1 MKAESF
7 GTLLEAT
14 SRGAILKSNTN
25 RMPTMVPDTV
35 ESSAVSTTSALI
47 HTGLLSVGL
56 SNLFWKGSE
65 LNVEDPESL
74 LLLAMALFCI
84 AIPFQ
89 GLYILLSRMIREYS
103 NPVLVPASILMLA
116 SRCELVSYA
125 CGITG
130 FCLMMLRTSTVLAAT
145 LIVSTILVI
154 LMARSALTTTV
165 R

>member
-1 MKAESF
+1 MVPDSV
-7 GTLLEAT
+7 EAT
-14 SRGAILKSNTN
+14 S
-25 RMPTMVPDTV
+25 
-35 ESSAVSTTSALI
+35 VSTTSALI

-65 LNVEDPESL
+65 LKTENPETL
-74 LLLAMALFCI
+74 LLIAMALFCI

-103 NPVLVPASILMLA
+103 SSVMVPSSVLVLA
-116 SRCELVSYA
+116 SRCEFISYA

-130 FCLMMLRTSTVLAAT
+130 FCLMLVRTSTVLAGT
-145 LIVSTILVI
+145 LIGSTILVI
-154 LMARSALTTTV
+154 VMARSALSVTT

>member
-1 MKAESF
+1 
-7 GTLLEAT
+7 
-14 SRGAILKSNTN
+14 
-25 RMPTMVPDTV
+25 MVPDTV

-74 LLLAMALFCI
+74 LLLSMALFCI
-84 AIPFQ
+84 AIPFP

-130 FCLMMLRTSTVLAAT
+130 FCLMMLRTSTMLAAT
-145 LIVSTILVI
+145 LIASTILVI

>member
-1 MKAESF
+1 
-7 GTLLEAT
+7 
-14 SRGAILKSNTN
+14 
-25 RMPTMVPDTV
+25 MVPDTV

-65 LNVEDPESL
+65 LNLDDDPESL

-154 LMARSALTTTV
+154 LKARSALSV
-165 R
+165 PAR

>member
-1 MKAESF
+1 
-7 GTLLEAT
+7 
-14 SRGAILKSNTN
+14 
-25 RMPTMVPDTV
+25 MVPDTV

-103 NPVLVPASILMLA
+103 TPVLVPASILMLA

>member
-1 MKAESF
+1 
-7 GTLLEAT
+7 
-14 SRGAILKSNTN
+14 
-25 RMPTMVPDTV
+25 MVPDTV

-74 LLLAMALFCI
+74 LLVAMALFCI

-130 FCLMMLRTSTVLAAT
+130 FCLMLLRSSTVLATT
-145 LIVSTILVI
+145 LIGSTILVI

>member
-1 MKAESF
+1 
-7 GTLLEAT
+7 
-14 SRGAILKSNTN
+14 
-25 RMPTMVPDTV
+25 MVPDTV

-74 LLLAMALFCI
+74 LLVAMALFCI

-130 FCLMMLRTSTVLAAT
+130 FCLMMLRTSSVLATT
-145 LIVSTILVI
+145 LIGSTILVI

>member
-1 MKAESF
+1 
-7 GTLLEAT
+7 
-14 SRGAILKSNTN
+14 
-25 RMPTMVPDTV
+25 MVPDTV

-65 LNVEDPESL
+65 LNLDDDPESL
-74 LLLAMALFCI
+74 LLLAMVLFCI

-154 LMARSALTTTV
+154 LMARSALSV
-165 R
+165 PAR

>member
-1 MKAESF
+1 MVPDSV
-7 GTLLEAT
+7 EAT
-14 SRGAILKSNTN
+14 S
-25 RMPTMVPDTV
+25 
-35 ESSAVSTTSALI
+35 VSTTSALI

-65 LNVEDPESL
+65 LKTENPETL
-74 LLLAMALFCI
+74 LLIAMALFCI

-103 NPVLVPASILMLA
+103 SSVMVPSSVLVLA
-116 SRCELVSYA
+116 SRCEFISYA

-130 FCLMMLRTSTVLAAT
+130 FCLMLVRTSTVLAGT

-154 LMARSALTTTV
+154 IMARSALSVAT

>member
-1 MKAESF
+1 
-7 GTLLEAT
+7 
-14 SRGAILKSNTN
+14 
-25 RMPTMVPDTV
+25 MVPDTV

-47 HTGLLSVGL
+47 PTGLLSVGL

-65 LNVEDPESL
+65 LNLDDDPESL

-154 LMARSALTTTV
+154 LMARSALSV
-165 R
+165 PAR

>member
-1 MKAESF
+1 
-7 GTLLEAT
+7 
-14 SRGAILKSNTN
+14 
-25 RMPTMVPDTV
+25 MVPDTV

-154 LMARSALTTTV
+154 LMARSALSV
-165 R
+165 PAR

>member
-1 MKAESF
+1 
-7 GTLLEAT
+7 
-14 SRGAILKSNTN
+14 
-25 RMPTMVPDTV
+25 MVPDTV

-130 FCLMMLRTSTVLAAT
+130 FCLMMLRTSTVLATT
-145 LIVSTILVI
+145 LIGSTILVI

>member
-1 MKAESF
+1 
-7 GTLLEAT
+7 
-14 SRGAILKSNTN
+14 
-25 RMPTMVPDTV
+25 MVPDTV

-103 NPVLVPASILMLA
+103 NPVLVPSSILMLA

-145 LIVSTILVI
+145 LIVLTILVI

>member
-1 MKAESF
+1 MVPDSV
-7 GTLLEAT
+7 EAT
-14 SRGAILKSNTN
+14 S
-25 RMPTMVPDTV
+25 
-35 ESSAVSTTSALI
+35 VSTTSALI

-65 LNVEDPESL
+65 LKTENPETL
-74 LLLAMALFCI
+74 LLIAMALFCI

-103 NPVLVPASILMLA
+103 SSVMVPSSVLVLA
-116 SRCELVSYA
+116 SRCEFISYA

-130 FCLMMLRTSTVLAAT
+130 FCLMLVRTSTVLAGT
-145 LIVSTILVI
+145 LIGSAILVVI
-154 LMARSALTTTV
+154 MARSALSVAT

>member
-1 MKAESF
+1 
-7 GTLLEAT
+7 LLEAT
-14 SRGAILKSNTN
+14 SRSAILKSNTKW
-25 RMPTMVPDTV
+25 MPTMIPDTV

-56 SNLFWKGSE
+56 SNLFWKGNE
-65 LNVEDPESL
+65 LQIDDNPDSL
-74 LLLAMALFCI
+74 LLLALALFCI

-130 FCLMMLRTSTVLAAT
+130 FCLMMLRTSTMLATT
-145 LIVSTILVI
+145 LIASTILVI
-154 LMARSALTTTV
+154 LMARSALLV
-165 R
+165 PAR

>member
-1 MKAESF
+1 MVPDSV
-7 GTLLEAT
+7 EAT
-14 SRGAILKSNTN
+14 S
-25 RMPTMVPDTV
+25 V
-35 ESSAVSTTSALI
+35 SSTSALI

-65 LNVEDPESL
+65 LKTENPETL
-74 LLLAMALFCI
+74 LLIAMALFCI

-103 NPVLVPASILMLA
+103 SSVMVPSSVLVLA
-116 SRCELVSYA
+116 SRCEFISYA

-130 FCLMMLRTSTVLAAT
+130 FCLMLVRTSTVLAGT
-145 LIVSTILVI
+145 LIGSTILVI
-154 LMARSALTTTV
+154 VMARSALSVTS

>member
-1 MKAESF
+1 
-7 GTLLEAT
+7 
-14 SRGAILKSNTN
+14 
-25 RMPTMVPDTV
+25 MVPDTV

-145 LIVSTILVI
+145 LIGSTILVI

>member
-1 MKAESF
+1 MVPDSV
-7 GTLLEAT
+7 EAT
-14 SRGAILKSNTN
+14 S
-25 RMPTMVPDTV
+25 
-35 ESSAVSTTSALI
+35 VSTTSALI

-65 LNVEDPESL
+65 LKTENPETL
-74 LLLAMALFCI
+74 LLIAMALFCI

-103 NPVLVPASILMLA
+103 SSVMVPSSVLVLA
-116 SRCELVSYA
+116 SRCEFISYA

-130 FCLMMLRTSTVLAAT
+130 FCLMLVRTSTVLAGT
-145 LIVSTILVI
+145 LIGSTILVI
-154 LMARSALTTTV
+154 VMARSALSVTS